1 MAKDREAALLGLGSY
16 APKNVLTNQ
25 DLEKSLSTTDEWIT
39 SRTGIKR
46 RHISSENESTSDLA
60 LNAALA
66 ALRDA
71 NMNAQDVDIIMVAT
85 FSPDYITPATACAV
99 QEKLGLG
106 PCGTPAFDI
115 NAACSGFLYGLATA
129 KAYVESGMANTVL
142 LVGAEAVSRFT
153 DYQDRSTCILFGD
166 AAGSVVVGLKDG
178 AKGRTARPIKR
189 VRMWAD
195 GRGKE
200 MIVTPAGG
208 AVRACSHATVDQR
221 LHFIRMKGRDV
232 FKFAVTRFVEM
243 LSEVMATYNL
253 KGEDIG
259 AIVPHQANI
268 RIIDAA
274 VERLGLS
281 RDLFL
286 TNIAEDLGADSLDRA
301 EMVMDLEDEFDVNIP
316 DDAES
321 KIKTVGD
328 TVTFIE
334 EQIKKAG
341 S

>member
-16 APKNVLTNQ
+16 APAKVLTNQ
-25 DLEKSLSTTDEWIT
+25 DFEKSISTTDEWIT

-46 RHISSENESTSDLA
+46 RHISAENESTSDLA
-60 LNAALA
+60 FNAGQA

-71 NMNAQDVDIIMVAT
+71 QMDPQDIDVVLVAT

-106 PCGTPAFDI
+106 PRGTAAFDI
-115 NAACSGFLYGLATA
+115 NAACSGFMYGLATA
-129 KAYVESGMANTVL
+129 KAYVESGMANNVL
-142 LVGAEAVSRFT
+142 LMGAEAVSRFT

-166 AAGSVVVGLKDG
+166 AAGSVVVGLKNG
-178 AKGRTARPIKR
+178 GKGRTVRPIR
-189 VRMWAD
+189 QVRLWAD

-208 AVRACSHATVDQR
+208 AVQPGNHTTIDER

-232 FKFAVTRFVEM
+232 FKFAVSRFVEM
-243 LSEVMATYNL
+243 LSEIMETYHL
-253 KGEDIG
+253 KGNDIG

-286 TNIAEDLGADSLDRA
+286 TNIEEYGNTSSASIPLMLDEAQRA
-301 EMVMDLEDEFDVNIP
+301 GRLQPGKPVLLAAFGGGLTWGW
-316 DDAES
+316 A
-321 KIKTVGD
+321 
-328 TVTFIE
+328 FIE
-334 EQIKKAG
+334 W
-341 S
+341 